1 MCKPYNS
8 LELGTKAK
16 YGKFWK
22 FLLPNKAVIFLK
34 IFREIYICPKEQRGS
49 EAATEL

>member
-22 FLLPNKAVIFLK
+22 FPRERLLDPPPYLQKCAKFAV
-34 IFREIYICPKEQRGS
+34 EIKN
-49 EAATEL
+49 L